1 MTKITNTRGIAKC
14 VAVIAIMAFAM
25 VALCACG
32 PKEITVT
39 VLDEGKSTEVG
50 AHAGE
55 TVGDILSAA
64 GIAVNEG
71 DEVSPSLDSEIKD
84 EGEVITIER
93 MKKVV
98 IAVDGKNI
106 DVELLRGTV
115 RDALEEAGVTLAEG
129 DEVSPSLD
137 TEITGEG
144 LTVTVERVKSIV
156 VAVDGENIEVAMVA
170 GTVQDALDKAGVT
183 LAEGDEV
190 SPSLDSEI
198 GDGDVTIT
206 VERMKHVVVAVDGE
220 NIDVAMVNGTV
231 QDALDSAGVT
241 LKDGDKVDVDTAAPL
256 EDGMLITVTRYVKKP
271 EPAASNNTSSRNS
284 GSSSN
289 KSSEKS
295 IVSRTQVP
303 NCSGDGH
310 GYYEI
315 TWSDGSMTYEEY

>member
-1 MTKITNTRGIAKC
+1 MMKITKIRGVAKRL
-14 VAVIAIMAFAM
+14 VVIAIAAFAM

-32 PKEITVT
+32 PKEITVN

-50 AHAGE
+50 AHEGE
-55 TVGDILSAA
+55 TVSEILSAA

-71 DEVSPSLDSEIKD
+71 DEVSPSLDTEIKD
-84 EGEVITIER
+84 EGSVITIER
-93 MKKVV
+93 MKRVV

-115 RDALEEAGVTLAEG
+115 QDALDKAGVVLAEG

-137 TEITGEG
+137 TEISGEG

-156 VAVDGENIEVAMVA
+156 VAADGENIEVSMVD
-170 GTVQDALDKAGVT
+170 GTVQDALDKAGVA

-190 SPSLDSEI
+190 TPSLDTEI

-206 VERMKHVVVAVDGE
+206 VERMKHAVVAADGE
-220 NIDVAMVNGTV
+220 NIEVSMLNGTV

-256 EDGMLITVTRYVKKP
+256 EDGMLITVTRYVKKS
-271 EPAASNNTSSRNS
+271 EPTASNSSSNRNN

-295 IVSRTQVP
+295 VVSRTQVP

>member
-32 PKEITVT
+32 HKEITVN

-64 GIAVNEG
+64 GIAVN
-71 DEVSPSLDSEIKD
+71 
-84 EGEVITIER
+84 
-93 MKKVV
+93 
-98 IAVDGKNI
+98 
-106 DVELLRGTV
+106 
-115 RDALEEAGVTLAEG
+115 
-129 DEVSPSLD
+129 
-137 TEITGEG
+137 
-144 LTVTVERVKSIV
+144 
-156 VAVDGENIEVAMVA
+156 
-170 GTVQDALDKAGVT
+170 
-183 LAEGDEV
+183 EGDEV